1 MMTRPIRTVLIA
13 NRGEIALRII
23 RTCRERGIRSVAV
36 FSDADRRAPHV
47 LHADMAFPI
56 GPAPSL
62 QSYLN
67 VERVLDAARKAGAD
81 AIHPGYGFL
90 SENAGFAQAVADAGL
105 VFVGPSPEAIRSMG
119 DKTRARSLVTQ
130 AGVPI
135 VPGTDGPVSSLS
147 EARAFCEMHGYPVL
161 LKAAAGGGGK
171 GMRLVHRADELES
184 AMKGAALE
192 AGSAFA
198 DARIFLEKYLER
210 PHHVEFQVL
219 GDVSG
224 HVIHLGE
231 RECSVQRRHQKVVE
245 ESPSPI
251 LTSEL
256 RARMGETAVR
266 AARACRY
273 ANAGTVE
280 FLVDGARNFFFLE
293 MNTRLQ
299 VEHPITEMRTGLDL
313 VALQLRV
320 AAGEDLPFGQEE
332 VRWNGHAIECRICA
346 EDVEN
351 NYMPSTGTVTHLR
364 PAQGIGIRED
374 RGVNEGGEIPVHYD
388 PMISKLIAWAPSR
401 PEAIERMRRALLE
414 YQILGVT
421 TNIPLLRFIMEHDVF
436 RQGDYTTHFLADH
449 FNPGD
454 LAKGSAQSR
463 KAIAILAALLKEA
476 GEARVNG
483 LGTDQREKRRWRLQ
497 RTDMMRGS

>member
-1 MMTRPIRTVLIA
+1 MARPIKTLLIA
-13 NRGEIALRII
+13 NRGEIALRVI
-23 RTCRERGIRSVAV
+23 RTCRERGIRPVAV
-36 FSDADRRAPHV
+36 YSEVDRRAPHV
-47 LHADMAFPI
+47 LYADTAFPV
-56 GPAPSL
+56 GAAPSA

-67 VERVLDAARKAGAD
+67 VDRLLDAAKKAGAD

-90 SENAGFAQAVADAGL
+90 SENAAFAQAVADAGL
-105 VFVGPSPEAIRSMG
+105 IFVGPSPEAIRSMG
-119 DKTRARSLVTQ
+119 DKTRARTLVRD
-130 AGVPI
+130 AGVPT
-135 VPGTDGPVSSLS
+135 VPGTDGPVSSLA
-147 EARAFCEMHGYPVL
+147 EARLFCEKQGYPVL

-184 AMKGAALE
+184 AMKAAASE

-198 DARIFLEKYLER
+198 DARIFIEKYLEK

-219 GDVSG
+219 GDNGGRVL
-224 HVIHLGE
+224 HLGE

-251 LTSEL
+251 VTADL

-266 AARACRY
+266 AARSCGY
-273 ANAGTVE
+273 SNAGTVE
-280 FLVDGARNFFFLE
+280 FLVDDAGKFYFLE

-320 AAGEDLPFGQEE
+320 AAGEALPFSQEE

-346 EDVEN
+346 EDVQN

-364 PAQGIGIRED
+364 PSEGIGIRED
-374 RGVNEGGEIPVHYD
+374 RGVNEGGDIPVHYD
-388 PMISKLIAWAPSR
+388 SMISKLVAWAPSR
-401 PEAIERMRRALLE
+401 LEAIERMRRALLE

-421 TNIPLLRFIMEHDVF
+421 TNIPLLLFIMQHEVF
-436 RQGDYTTHFLADH
+436 RQGDYTTHFLEEH
-449 FNPGD
+449 FRPE
-454 LAKGSAQSR
+454 LLSKGSGPAR
-463 KAIAILAALLKEA
+463 KAVAILAALLQDAESS
-476 GEARVNG
+476 RLNG
-483 LGTDQREKRRWRLQ
+483 KGTKHREKRLWRLQ
-497 RTDMMRGS
+497 RADLMRGS